1 MTITISS
8 DEPSTI
14 DRILQTLQPL
24 RREKLVFDIKTDLL
38 DDEDALKTAAIRER
52 LRLKYVVNGEWAT
65 MDDEDRQDAALL
77 ESMLYDD
84 ENGLVEILEESDA
97 KAFYHEMKSWAK

>member
-14 DRILQTLQPL
+14 DRILKTLQPL
-24 RREKLVFDIKTDLL
+24 RREKLVFDIKTDVVE
-38 DDEDALKTAAIRER
+38 DEDALKTAAIRER
-52 LRLKYVVNGEWAT
+52 LRLKYVVNGEWAR

-84 ENGLVEILEESDA
+84 ENGLVEVLEEADA
-97 KAFYHEMKSWAK
+97 KAFYNEMKSWAK

>member
-8 DEPSTI
+8 DAQSTI
-14 DRILQTLQPL
+14 DRILKTLQPL
-24 RREKLVFDIKTDLL
+24 RREKLVFDIKTDVVE
-38 DDEDALKTAAIRER
+38 DEDALKTAAIRER
-52 LRLKYVVNGEWAT
+52 LRLKYVINGEWAT

-84 ENGLVEILEESDA
+84 ENGLVEVLDEADA

>member
-24 RREKLVFDIKTDLL
+24 RREKLFFDIKTDTS

-52 LRLKYVVNGEWAT
+52 LRLKYVINGEWAT